1 LTSETPKENNFEMT
15 QRRKGGT
22 TVHWMLWQNGD
33 HDAGLVEA
41 VGYYRDK
48 YGRAPN
54 RVQVPEDF
62 PEGVLIRG
70 MLIER
75 ARNVL
80 PGHLM
85 LTYDPEASPNN
96 HLV

>member
-1 LTSETPKENNFEMT
+1 MT
-15 QRRKGGT
+15 I
-22 TVHWMLWQNGD
+22 VWMLWQNGD
-33 HDAGLVEA
+33 QDAGLVEA
-41 VGYYRDK
+41 VDEAVGYYLDK

-62 PEGVLIRG
+62 PEGVLVSG

-75 ARNVL
+75 ARNIL

-85 LTYDPEASPNN
+85 LTYDSEVSPNN
-96 HLV
+96 H